1 MIWVNCAL
9 KKKKFYILL
18 LSIIYL
24 ELQSKVEPAEAGQW
38 AAAWLYSF
46 TVQLG
51 TAESVEVAR
60 IDEDYYLST
69 LKTQLSKTNLSVN
82 HFALK
87 YADLI

>member
-1 MIWVNCAL
+1 MIWVNCVL

-24 ELQSKVEPAEAGQW
+24 ELQSKVEPAGAGQW

-46 TVQLG
+46 RVQLG
-51 TAESVEVAR
+51 TAEPVEVAR

-69 LKTQLSKTNLSVN
+69 L
-82 HFALK
+82 
-87 YADLI
+87 